1 MQKILI
7 TLSEAEFECVEKEAK
22 KIGMLPSTYAKY
34 KVLDGILPKASYTL
48 SQLTGMMHSKL
59 NSLKKDETFIVS
71 TLVPPDVWREL
82 TTSDKRS
89 LSSNLS
95 NYVKM
100 NTDTFLKT
108 NDRMPDKTIIYKKI
122 KD

>member
-1 MQKILI
+1 MPKILI
-7 TLSEAEFECVEKEAK
+7 TFSNEEFNCVEKEAK

-48 SQLTGMMHSKL
+48 SQLTDLMQSKL

-71 TLVPPDVWREL
+71 TLVPPDVWRTL
-82 TTSDKRS
+82 TTGDKRT
-89 LSSNLS
+89 LCFNLS
-95 NYVKM
+95 NYVK
-100 NTDTFLKT
+100 NNSEFFIKTDEK
-108 NDRMPDKTIIYKKI
+108 MPDKTIIYKKI